1 MRTLQKIKPTSEQL
15 FILTDD
21 GPGFRLI
28 RGAAGS
34 GKTTTALMRLRQLCT
49 SRLSRKNRLKSDEQ
63 VRVLVLTFNRTLKGY
78 VTQLANEQILA
89 PDGLNISVET
99 FASWALGQVGQR
111 RIIQHDEKHNWM
123 SSQLSN
129 VGVATSNL
137 EYFIDEIEY
146 IIGRFWPDKRADYLH
161 AVRTGRGRSPAV
173 PEKMRIKLLTEVIR
187 PHEKHKLKKGIVD
200 WNDIALE
207 AATVSSKGYDILIV
221 DECQDFSANQVRAIL
236 KHLKADH
243 GTTFIIDT
251 VQRIYPQSFQ
261 WRELG
266 IEMRGQKVFSLSQN
280 HRNTKQI
287 AQFAA
292 SMINNLPTEEDGV
305 VPDKNACQRTG
316 ALPEIVAGTF
326 SAQLT
331 YMLNHA
337 QQHLDAG
344 EIIAI
349 LHPRGG
355 GWFDYVRKVL
365 QEHNI
370 SYCEITRKSE
380 WPSGP
385 ELVALSTIHSAKGL
399 EFDHVFL
406 PGLNKE
412 ITPHGDEDGDGT
424 LDSLRRLLAM
434 GIGRARHTVKIG
446 YKPGEQS
453 TLIDM
458 INPDTYDLVKV

>member
-1 MRTLQKIKPTSEQL
+1 MRTLQQIKPTPEQL
-15 FILTDD
+15 LLLTDD

-49 SRLSRKNRLKSDEQ
+49 SRLSRKKRLKSDEL

-78 VTQLANEQILA
+78 VTQLANEQILT
-89 PDGLNISVET
+89 PDGLEISVET

-111 RIIQHDEKHNWM
+111 RFIQYDEKHNWI
-123 SSQLSN
+123 SSLLSN

-146 IIGRFWPDKRADYLH
+146 IIGRFSPDKRADYLH
-161 AVRTGRGRSPAV
+161 AVRAGRGRSPAV
-173 PEKMRIKLLTEVIR
+173 PEQLRIKLLTEVIK
-187 PHEKHKLKKGIVD
+187 PYETQKFKNGIVD

-207 AATVSSKGYDILIV
+207 TAAVTSEGYDIVVV
-221 DECQDFSANQVRAIL
+221 DECQDFSANQIRAVL

-261 WRELG
+261 WLELG
-266 IEMRGQKVFSLSQN
+266 IEMRGQRVFSLSHN

-292 SMINNLPTEEDGV
+292 SIVNGLPTEEDGV
-305 VPDKNACQRTG
+305 LPDKNSCQRTG

-337 QQHLDAG
+337 QQHLNAG
-344 EIIAI
+344 ENIAI
-349 LHPRGG
+349 LHPKGG
-355 GWFDYVRKVL
+355 GWFDHVREVL
-365 QEHNI
+365 QERNI
-370 SYCEITRKSE
+370 SFCEMTRISK
-380 WPSGP
+380 WPTGP

-399 EFDHVFL
+399 EFDHVLL

-412 ITPHGDEDGDGT
+412 ITPHGDEDDDGT
-424 LDSLRRLLAM
+424 LASLRRMLAM

-453 TLIDM
+453 TLIEM
-458 INPDTYDLVKV
+458 INPETYNLVKV